1 MISLKQIN
9 YALQIGKTLH
19 FKKAAD
25 ECFISASTLS
35 NAINEMEKQL
45 GFKIFERDNR
55 RVIVTKQGEDFL
67 EKAAAISLEV
77 EDIKK
82 ISQLY
87 AEPLSHK
94 ISIGMIPTISP
105 FLIPTVLP
113 RLNKD
118 YPKLELQLVEAKSNE
133 LVNQIQNGEID
144 MGILALPYPIKD
156 LRVLKFWAEDFF
168 WICRADD
175 ERSKIQKITAREL
188 DLSELILLEEGNCLT
203 DHVLSA
209 CNISFSRQHSFRVSN
224 LNTLMQLVK
233 GGMGTTL
240 IPAMATEQ
248 LVDNDRM
255 LTKAYLDEKSPHR
268 EIALLTRKTFVAM
281 DEVGLLADIFSEEL
295 QKFCRTTIQN
305 SKP

>member
-9 YALQIGKTLH
+9 YALRVGKTLH

-105 FLIPTVLP
+105 FLIPAVLP

-118 YPKLELQLVEAKSNE
+118 YPKLELQLVEAKSHE
-133 LVNQIQNGEID
+133 LVNQIQNGELD

-156 LRVLKFWAEDFF
+156 LKVLKFWAEDFF
-168 WICRADD
+168 WICKVDD
-175 ERSKIQKITAREL
+175 ERSNMKKITAREL

-209 CNISFSRQHSFRVSN
+209 CNISFSHQHSFRVSN

-268 EIALLTRKTFVAM
+268 EIALLTRETFVAM

-295 QKFCRTTIQN
+295 QKALPEHH
-305 SKP
+305 SK

>member
-9 YALQIGKTLH
+9 YALRVGKTLH

-67 EKAAAISLEV
+67 EKAVAISLEV

-133 LVNQIQNGEID
+133 LVNQIQNGELD

-156 LRVLKFWAEDFF
+156 LKVLKFWAEDFF
-168 WICRADD
+168 WICKADD
-175 ERSKIQKITAREL
+175 ERSKMQKITAREL

-209 CNISFSRQHSFRVSN
+209 CNISFSHQHSFRVSN
-224 LNTLMQLVK
+224 LNTLMQLIK
-233 GGMGTTL
+233 GGMGTTQYRRWQRSNLL
-240 IPAMATEQ
+240 IMIE
-248 LVDNDRM
+248 
-255 LTKAYLDEKSPHR
+255 
-268 EIALLTRKTFVAM
+268 
-281 DEVGLLADIFSEEL
+281 
-295 QKFCRTTIQN
+295 C
-305 SKP
+305 

>member
-67 EKAAAISLEV
+67 EKAAVISLEV

-209 CNISFSRQHSFRVSN
+209 CNISFSHQHSFRVSN

-295 QKFCRTTIQN
+295 QKVLPDHY
-305 SKP
+305 SK

>member
-9 YALQIGKTLH
+9 YALRVGKTLH

-67 EKAAAISLEV
+67 EKAVAISLEV

-87 AEPLSHK
+87 AEPLSYK

-105 FLIPTVLP
+105 FLIPAVLP

-118 YPKLELQLVEAKSNE
+118 YPKLELQLVEAKSHE
-133 LVNQIQNGEID
+133 LVHQIQNGELD

-156 LRVLKFWAEDFF
+156 LKVLKFWAEDFF
-168 WICRADD
+168 WICKADD
-175 ERSKIQKITAREL
+175 ERSKIKKITAREL

-224 LNTLMQLVK
+224 LNTLMQLIK

-268 EIALLTRKTFVAM
+268 EIALLTRETFVAM

-295 QKFCRTTIQN
+295 QKALSDHY
-305 SKP
+305 SK

>member
-9 YALQIGKTLH
+9 YALRVGKTLH

-35 NAINEMEKQL
+35 NAVNEMEKQL

-67 EKAAAISLEV
+67 EKATAISLEV

-105 FLIPTVLP
+105 FLIPAVLP

-133 LVNQIQNGEID
+133 LVNQIQNGELD
-144 MGILALPYPIKD
+144 MGILALPYPVKD
-156 LRVLKFWAEDFF
+156 LKVLKFWSEDFF
-168 WICRADD
+168 WICKADD
-175 ERSKIQKITAREL
+175 ERSKMQKITAREL

-209 CNISFSRQHSFRVSN
+209 CNISFTRQHSFRVSN
-224 LNTLMQLVK
+224 LNTLMQLIK

-268 EIALLTRKTFVAM
+268 EIALLTRETFVAM

-295 QKFCRTTIQN
+295 QKALPDHH
-305 SKP
+305 SK

>member
-9 YALQIGKTLH
+9 YALRVGKTLH

-105 FLIPTVLP
+105 FLIPAVLP

-118 YPKLELQLVEAKSNE
+118 YPKLELQLVEAKSHE
-133 LVNQIQNGEID
+133 LVNQIQNGELD

-156 LRVLKFWAEDFF
+156 LKVLKFWAEDFF
-168 WICRADD
+168 WICKADD

-224 LNTLMQLVK
+224 LNTLMQLIK

-268 EIALLTRKTFVAM
+268 EIALLTRETFVAM

-295 QKFCRTTIQN
+295 QKALPDHH
-305 SKP
+305 SK

>member
-35 NAINEMEKQL
+35 NAIKEMEKQL

-118 YPKLELQLVEAKSNE
+118 YPKLELQLVEAKSHE
-133 LVNQIQNGEID
+133 LVHQIQNGELD
-144 MGILALPYPIKD
+144 MGILALPYPTKD
-156 LRVLKFWAEDFF
+156 LKVLKFWAEDFF
-168 WICRADD
+168 WICKADD
-175 ERSKIQKITAREL
+175 ERSKIQKITAKEL

-209 CNISFSRQHSFRVSN
+209 CNISFSHQHSFRVSN
-224 LNTLMQLVK
+224 LNTLMQLIK

-295 QKFCRTTIQN
+295 QKALPDHY
-305 SKP
+305 SK

>member
-9 YALQIGKTLH
+9 YALRVGKTLH

-105 FLIPTVLP
+105 FLIPAVLP

-118 YPKLELQLVEAKSNE
+118 YPKLELQLVEAKSHE
-133 LVNQIQNGEID
+133 LVNQIQNGELD

-156 LRVLKFWAEDFF
+156 LKVLKFWAEDFF
-168 WICRADD
+168 WICKADD
-175 ERSKIQKITAREL
+175 ERSKMQKITAREL

-209 CNISFSRQHSFRVSN
+209 CNISFSHQHSFRVSN

-268 EIALLTRKTFVAM
+268 ELALLTRETFVAM

-295 QKFCRTTIQN
+295 QKALPDHH
-305 SKP
+305 SK

>member
-9 YALQIGKTLH
+9 YALRVGKTLH

-105 FLIPTVLP
+105 FLIPAVLP

-133 LVNQIQNGEID
+133 LVNQIQNGELD
-144 MGILALPYPIKD
+144 MGILALPYPTKD
-156 LRVLKFWAEDFF
+156 LKVLKFWAEDFF
-168 WICRADD
+168 WICKADD
-175 ERSKIQKITAREL
+175 ERSKMKKITAREL

-209 CNISFSRQHSFRVSN
+209 CNISFSHQHSFRVSN
-224 LNTLMQLVK
+224 LNTLMQLIK

-268 EIALLTRKTFVAM
+268 EIALLTRETFVAM

-295 QKFCRTTIQN
+295 QKALPDHY
-305 SKP
+305 SK

>member
-9 YALQIGKTLH
+9 YALRVGKTLH

-105 FLIPTVLP
+105 FLIPAVLP

-118 YPKLELQLVEAKSNE
+118 YPKLELQLVEAKSHE
-133 LVNQIQNGEID
+133 LVNQIQNGELD

-156 LRVLKFWAEDFF
+156 LKVLKFWAEDFF
-168 WICRADD
+168 WICKVDD
-175 ERSKIQKITAREL
+175 ERSNMKKITAREL

-224 LNTLMQLVK
+224 LNTLMQLIK

-268 EIALLTRKTFVAM
+268 EIALLTRETFVAM

-295 QKFCRTTIQN
+295 QKALPDHY
-305 SKP
+305 SK

>member
-9 YALQIGKTLH
+9 YALRVGKTLH

-35 NAINEMEKQL
+35 NAIKEMEKQL

-118 YPKLELQLVEAKSNE
+118 YPKLELQLVEAKSHE
-133 LVNQIQNGEID
+133 LVHQIQNGELD
-144 MGILALPYPIKD
+144 MGILALPYPTKD
-156 LRVLKFWAEDFF
+156 LKVLKFWAEDFF
-168 WICRADD
+168 WICKADD

-224 LNTLMQLVK
+224 LNTLMQLIK

-268 EIALLTRKTFVAM
+268 EIALLTRETFVAM

-295 QKFCRTTIQN
+295 QKALPDPY
-305 SKP
+305 SK

>member
-9 YALQIGKTLH
+9 YALRVGKTLH

-118 YPKLELQLVEAKSNE
+118 YPKLELQLVEAKSHE
-133 LVNQIQNGEID
+133 LVHQIQNGELD
-144 MGILALPYPIKD
+144 MGILALPYPTKD
-156 LRVLKFWAEDFF
+156 LKVLKFWAEDFF
-168 WICRADD
+168 WICKADD
-175 ERSKIQKITAREL
+175 ERSKIQKITAKEL

-224 LNTLMQLVK
+224 LNTLMQLIK

-268 EIALLTRKTFVAM
+268 EIALLTRETFVAM

-295 QKFCRTTIQN
+295 QKALPDHY
-305 SKP
+305 SK

>member
-9 YALQIGKTLH
+9 YALRVGKTLH

-105 FLIPTVLP
+105 FLIPAVLP

-118 YPKLELQLVEAKSNE
+118 YPKLELQLVEAKSHE
-133 LVNQIQNGEID
+133 LVNQIQNGELD

-156 LRVLKFWAEDFF
+156 LKVLKFWAEDFF
-168 WICRADD
+168 WICKVDD
-175 ERSKIQKITAREL
+175 ERSNMKKITAREL

-203 DHVLSA
+203 DHVLST
-209 CNISFSRQHSFRVSN
+209 CNISFSHQHSFRVSN

-268 EIALLTRKTFVAM
+268 EIALLTRETFVAM

-295 QKFCRTTIQN
+295 QKALPDHH
-305 SKP
+305 SK

>member
-9 YALQIGKTLH
+9 YALRVGKTLH

-35 NAINEMEKQL
+35 NAIKEMEKQL

-105 FLIPTVLP
+105 FLIPAVLP

-118 YPKLELQLVEAKSNE
+118 YPKLELQLVEAKSHE
-133 LVNQIQNGEID
+133 LVHQIQNGELD
-144 MGILALPYPIKD
+144 MGILALPYPTKD
-156 LRVLKFWAEDFF
+156 LKVLKFWAEDFF
-168 WICRADD
+168 WICKADD

-305 SKP
+305 SKS

>member
-9 YALQIGKTLH
+9 YALRVGKTLH

-35 NAINEMEKQL
+35 NAIKEMEKQL

-118 YPKLELQLVEAKSNE
+118 YPKLELQLVEAKSHE
-133 LVNQIQNGEID
+133 LVHQIQNGELD
-144 MGILALPYPIKD
+144 MGILALPYPTKD
-156 LRVLKFWAEDFF
+156 LKVLKFWAEDFF
-168 WICRADD
+168 WICKADD
-175 ERSKIQKITAREL
+175 ERSKIQKITAKEL

-224 LNTLMQLVK
+224 LNTLMQLIK

-268 EIALLTRKTFVAM
+268 EIALLTRETFVAM

-295 QKFCRTTIQN
+295 QKALPDHY
-305 SKP
+305 SK

>member
-9 YALQIGKTLH
+9 YALRVGKTLH
-19 FKKAAD
+19 FKKAAA

-67 EKAAAISLEV
+67 EKAVAISLEV

-105 FLIPTVLP
+105 FLIPAVLP

-133 LVNQIQNGEID
+133 LVNQIQNGALD

-156 LRVLKFWAEDFF
+156 LKVLKFWAEDFF
-168 WICRADD
+168 WICKADD
-175 ERSKIQKITAREL
+175 ERSKMQKITAREL

-209 CNISFSRQHSFRVSN
+209 CNISFSHQHSFRVSN

-268 EIALLTRKTFVAM
+268 EIALLTRETFVAM

-295 QKFCRTTIQN
+295 QKALPDHH
-305 SKP
+305 SK

>member
-9 YALQIGKTLH
+9 YALSVGKNLH

-35 NAINEMEKQL
+35 NAISEMEKQL

-55 RVIVTKQGEDFL
+55 RVIVTKLGEDFL
-67 EKAAAISLEV
+67 EKAAAISVQV

-82 ISQLY
+82 ISQLHG
-87 AEPLSHK
+87 EPLSHK

-105 FLIPTVLP
+105 FLIPAVLP
-113 RLNKD
+113 RLNTD
-118 YPKLELQLVEAKSNE
+118 YPKLELQLVEAKSQE

-144 MGILALPYPIKD
+144 MGILALPYPVKD
-156 LRVLKFWAEDFF
+156 LRILKFWAEDFF

-175 ERSKIQKITAREL
+175 ERSKTHKITAKEL

-203 DHVLSA
+203 EHILSA
-209 CNISFSRQHSFRVSN
+209 CNVSHSHQHTFRVSN

-240 IPAMATEQ
+240 IPAMATAQ
-248 LVDNDRM
+248 LVDSDLT

-268 EIALLTRKTFVAM
+268 EIAVVVRETFVAM
-281 DEVGLLADIFSEEL
+281 HEVDLLANVFSEEL
-295 QKFCRTTIQN
+295 QKVLPN
-305 SKP
+305 HHSK

>member
-9 YALQIGKTLH
+9 YALRVGKTLH

-118 YPKLELQLVEAKSNE
+118 YPKLELQLVEAKSHE
-133 LVNQIQNGEID
+133 LVNQIQNGELD

-156 LRVLKFWAEDFF
+156 LKVLKFWAEDFF
-168 WICRADD
+168 WICKADD

-224 LNTLMQLVK
+224 LNTLMQLIK

-268 EIALLTRKTFVAM
+268 EIALLTRETFVAM

-295 QKFCRTTIQN
+295 QKALPDHH
-305 SKP
+305 SK

>member
-9 YALQIGKTLH
+9 YALRVGKTLH

-118 YPKLELQLVEAKSNE
+118 YPKLELQLVEAKSHE
-133 LVNQIQNGEID
+133 LVHQIQNGELD
-144 MGILALPYPIKD
+144 MGILALPYPTKD
-156 LRVLKFWAEDFF
+156 LKVLKFWAEDFF
-168 WICRADD
+168 WICKADD
-175 ERSKIQKITAREL
+175 ERSKMQKITAREL

-224 LNTLMQLVK
+224 LNTLMQLIK

-268 EIALLTRKTFVAM
+268 EIALLTRETFVAM

-295 QKFCRTTIQN
+295 QKALPDHY
-305 SKP
+305 SK

>member
-9 YALQIGKTLH
+9 YALRVAKTLH

-35 NAINEMEKQL
+35 NAIKEMEKQL

-105 FLIPTVLP
+105 FLIPAVLP

-133 LVNQIQNGEID
+133 LVNQIQNGELD

-156 LRVLKFWAEDFF
+156 LKVLKFWAEDFF
-168 WICRADD
+168 WICKADD
-175 ERSKIQKITAREL
+175 ERSKMKKITAREL

-209 CNISFSRQHSFRVSN
+209 CNISFSHQHSFRVSN
-224 LNTLMQLVK
+224 LNTLMQLIK

-268 EIALLTRKTFVAM
+268 EIALLTRETFVAM
-281 DEVGLLADIFSEEL
+281 DEVGLLADIFSEEF
-295 QKFCRTTIQN
+295 QKALPDHH
-305 SKP
+305 SK

>member
-1 MISLKQIN
+1 MISIKQIN
-9 YALQIGKTLH
+9 YALRVGKTLH

-67 EKAAAISLEV
+67 EKAAVISLEV

-105 FLIPTVLP
+105 FLIPAVLP

-156 LRVLKFWAEDFF
+156 LRALKFWAEDFF
-168 WICRADD
+168 WICRAND
-175 ERSKIQKITAREL
+175 ERSKIKKITAREL
-188 DLSELILLEEGNCLT
+188 DLSELILLEEGNCMT

-209 CNISFSRQHSFRVSN
+209 CNISFSHHHSFRVSN
-224 LNTLMQLVK
+224 LNTLMQLIK

-255 LTKAYLDEKSPHR
+255 LTKVYLDEKSPHR
-268 EIALLTRKTFVAM
+268 EIALLKRETFVAM

-295 QKFCRTTIQN
+295 QKALPDHYL
-305 SKP
+305 K

>member
-9 YALQIGKTLH
+9 YALRIGKTLH

-35 NAINEMEKQL
+35 NAISELEKQL

-55 RVIVTKQGEDFL
+55 RVIVTKQGEAFL

-118 YPKLELQLVEAKSNE
+118 YPELELQLVEAKSHE

-144 MGILALPYPIKD
+144 MGILALPYPIKE

-175 ERSKIQKITAREL
+175 ERSKTHKITAKEL

-209 CNISFSRQHSFRVSN
+209 CNVSYNHQHSFRVSN
-224 LNTLMQLVK
+224 LSTLIQLVK

-240 IPAMATEQ
+240 IPAMATAE
-248 LVDNDRM
+248 LVDNDLALRKVC
-255 LTKAYLDEKSPHR
+255 LGENSPHR
-268 EIALLTRKTFVAM
+268 EIALVVRETFVAM
-281 DEVGLLADIFSEEL
+281 HEVELLADIFSEEL
-295 QKFCRTTIQN
+295 KKILPSRLL
-305 SKP
+305 K

>member
-9 YALQIGKTLH
+9 YALRVGKTLH

-105 FLIPTVLP
+105 FLIPAVLP

-118 YPKLELQLVEAKSNE
+118 YPKLELQLVEAKSHE
-133 LVNQIQNGEID
+133 LVNQIQTGELD

-156 LRVLKFWAEDFF
+156 LKVLKFWAEDFF
-168 WICRADD
+168 WICKVDD
-175 ERSKIQKITAREL
+175 ERSNMKKITAREL

-209 CNISFSRQHSFRVSN
+209 CNISFSHQHSFRVSN

-268 EIALLTRKTFVAM
+268 EIALLTRETFVAM

-295 QKFCRTTIQN
+295 QKALPDHH
-305 SKP
+305 SK

>member
-1 MISLKQIN
+1 M
-9 YALQIGKTLH
+9 
-19 FKKAAD
+19 
-25 ECFISASTLS
+25 
-35 NAINEMEKQL
+35 
-45 GFKIFERDNR
+45 
-55 RVIVTKQGEDFL
+55 
-67 EKAAAISLEV
+67 

-105 FLIPTVLP
+105 FLIPAVLP

-118 YPKLELQLVEAKSNE
+118 YPKLELQLVEAKSHE
-133 LVNQIQNGEID
+133 LVNQIQNGELD
-144 MGILALPYPIKD
+144 MGILALPYPVKD
-156 LRVLKFWAEDFF
+156 LKVLKFWSEDFF
-168 WICRADD
+168 WICKADD
-175 ERSKIQKITAREL
+175 ERSKMQKITAREL

-209 CNISFSRQHSFRVSN
+209 CNISFSHQHSFRVSN

-268 EIALLTRKTFVAM
+268 EIALLTRETFVAM

-295 QKFCRTTIQN
+295 QKALPDHH
-305 SKP
+305 SK

>member
-224 LNTLMQLVK
+224 LNTLMQLIK

>member
-9 YALQIGKTLH
+9 YALRVGKTLH

-105 FLIPTVLP
+105 FLIPAVLP

-118 YPKLELQLVEAKSNE
+118 YPKLELQLVEAKSHE
-133 LVNQIQNGEID
+133 LVNQIQNGELD

-156 LRVLKFWAEDFF
+156 LKVLKFWAEDFF
-168 WICRADD
+168 WICKVDD
-175 ERSKIQKITAREL
+175 ERSNMKKITAREL

-268 EIALLTRKTFVAM
+268 EIALLTRETFVAM

-295 QKFCRTTIQN
+295 QKALPDHY
-305 SKP
+305 SK

>member
-9 YALQIGKTLH
+9 YALRVGKTLH

-105 FLIPTVLP
+105 FLIPAVLP

-118 YPKLELQLVEAKSNE
+118 YPKLELQLVEAKSHE
-133 LVNQIQNGEID
+133 LVHQIQNGELD
-144 MGILALPYPIKD
+144 MGILALPYPVKD
-156 LRVLKFWAEDFF
+156 LKVLKFWAEDFF
-168 WICRADD
+168 WICKADD

-209 CNISFSRQHSFRVSN
+209 CNISFSHQHSFRVSN

-240 IPAMATEQ
+240 IPAMAAEQ

-268 EIALLTRKTFVAM
+268 EIALLTRETFVAM

-295 QKFCRTTIQN
+295 QKALPDHH
-305 SKP
+305 SK

>member
-9 YALQIGKTLH
+9 YALRVGKTLH

-35 NAINEMEKQL
+35 NAVNEMEKQL

-105 FLIPTVLP
+105 FLIPAVLP

-133 LVNQIQNGEID
+133 LVNQIQNGELD

-156 LRVLKFWAEDFF
+156 LKVLKFWAEDFF
-168 WICRADD
+168 WICKADD
-175 ERSKIQKITAREL
+175 ERSKMKKITAREL

-268 EIALLTRKTFVAM
+268 EIALLTRETFVAM

-295 QKFCRTTIQN
+295 QKALPDHH
-305 SKP
+305 SK

>member
-9 YALQIGKTLH
+9 YALRVGKTLH

-105 FLIPTVLP
+105 FLIPAVLP

-118 YPKLELQLVEAKSNE
+118 YPKLELQLVEAKSHE
-133 LVNQIQNGEID
+133 LVNQIQNGELD

-156 LRVLKFWAEDFF
+156 LKVLKFWAEDFF
-168 WICRADD
+168 WICKVDD
-175 ERSKIQKITAREL
+175 ERSNMRKITAREL

-209 CNISFSRQHSFRVSN
+209 CNISFSHQHSFRVSN

-268 EIALLTRKTFVAM
+268 EIALLTRETFVAM

-295 QKFCRTTIQN
+295 QKALPDRH
-305 SKP
+305 SK

>member
-9 YALQIGKTLH
+9 YALRVGKTLH

-105 FLIPTVLP
+105 FLIPAVLP

-133 LVNQIQNGEID
+133 LVNQIQNGELD
-144 MGILALPYPIKD
+144 MGILALPYPTKD
-156 LRVLKFWAEDFF
+156 LKVLKFWAEDFF
-168 WICRADD
+168 WICKAGD
-175 ERSKIQKITAREL
+175 ERSKMQKITAREL

-209 CNISFSRQHSFRVSN
+209 CNISFSHQHSFRVSN
-224 LNTLMQLVK
+224 LNTLMQLIK

-268 EIALLTRKTFVAM
+268 EIALLTRETFVAM

-295 QKFCRTTIQN
+295 QKALPDHY
-305 SKP
+305 SK

>member
-9 YALQIGKTLH
+9 YALRVGKTLH

-105 FLIPTVLP
+105 FLIPAVLP

-118 YPKLELQLVEAKSNE
+118 YPKLELQLVEAKSHE
-133 LVNQIQNGEID
+133 LVNQIQNGELD

-156 LRVLKFWAEDFF
+156 LKVLKFWAEDFF
-168 WICRADD
+168 WICKVDD
-175 ERSKIQKITAREL
+175 ERSNMKKITAREL

-209 CNISFSRQHSFRVSN
+209 CNISFSHQHSFRVSN

-268 EIALLTRKTFVAM
+268 EIALLTRETFVAM

-295 QKFCRTTIQN
+295 QKALPDHH
-305 SKP
+305 SK

>member
-9 YALQIGKTLH
+9 YALRVGKTLH

-105 FLIPTVLP
+105 FLIPAVLP

-118 YPKLELQLVEAKSNE
+118 YPKLELQLVEAKSHE
-133 LVNQIQNGEID
+133 LVNQIQNGELD

-156 LRVLKFWAEDFF
+156 LKVLKFWAEDFF
-168 WICRADD
+168 WICKVDD
-175 ERSKIQKITAREL
+175 ERSKMKKITAREL

-209 CNISFSRQHSFRVSN
+209 CNISFSHQHSFRVSN

-268 EIALLTRKTFVAM
+268 EIALLTRETFVAM

-295 QKFCRTTIQN
+295 QKALPDHH
-305 SKP
+305 SK

>member
-9 YALQIGKTLH
+9 YALRVGKTLH

-105 FLIPTVLP
+105 FLIPAVLP

-118 YPKLELQLVEAKSNE
+118 YPKLELQLVEAKSHE
-133 LVNQIQNGEID
+133 LVNQIQNGELD

-156 LRVLKFWAEDFF
+156 LKVLKFWAEDFF
-168 WICRADD
+168 WICKVDD
-175 ERSKIQKITAREL
+175 ERSNMRKITAREL

-209 CNISFSRQHSFRVSN
+209 CNISFSHQHSFRVSN

-268 EIALLTRKTFVAM
+268 EIALLTRETFVAM

-295 QKFCRTTIQN
+295 QKALPDHH
-305 SKP
+305 SK

>member
-1 MISLKQIN
+1 M
-9 YALQIGKTLH
+9 H

-105 FLIPTVLP
+105 FLIPAVLP

-118 YPKLELQLVEAKSNE
+118 YPKLELQLVEAKSHE
-133 LVNQIQNGEID
+133 LVNQIQNGELD

-156 LRVLKFWAEDFF
+156 LKVLKFWAEDFF
-168 WICRADD
+168 WICKVDD
-175 ERSKIQKITAREL
+175 ERSNMKKITAREL

-209 CNISFSRQHSFRVSN
+209 CNISFSHQHSFRVSN

-268 EIALLTRKTFVAM
+268 EIALLTRETFVAM

-295 QKFCRTTIQN
+295 QKALPDHH
-305 SKP
+305 SK

>member
-9 YALQIGKTLH
+9 YALRVGKTLH

-105 FLIPTVLP
+105 FLIPAVLP

-133 LVNQIQNGEID
+133 LVNQIQNGELD
-144 MGILALPYPIKD
+144 MGILALPYPTKD
-156 LRVLKFWAEDFF
+156 LKVLKFWAEDFF
-168 WICRADD
+168 WICKADD
-175 ERSKIQKITAREL
+175 ERSKIQKITAKEL

-224 LNTLMQLVK
+224 LNTLMQLIK

-268 EIALLTRKTFVAM
+268 EIALLTRETFVAM

-295 QKFCRTTIQN
+295 QKALPDHY
-305 SKP
+305 SK